1 MSVSHSGE
9 PKHPGSAREA
19 DVALIEV
26 RLEGV
31 ATNLVHHAVIL
42 NEVKRDLRE
51 LRVEQMDQGREI
63 LEAIRNGN

>member
-1 MSVSHSGE
+1 MSVSHFGV
-9 PKHPGSAREA
+9 PKHPGSARAA

-26 RLEGV
+26 RLEGD